1 MNASLTLLDKYKTMR
16 GITSDNA
23 CAQDLG
29 ITRATVSRW
38 RTELGHPEADLVE
51 KMCAVTG
58 EKLAHWLPLI
68 EAERARSPA
77 ARKAWLRLAQA
88 AAAVVMMVSVSA
100 HTADGGPSRIRTCNQ
115 GIMRPKGRRWA
126 RAGCSAKLGH
136 FFRSTWLCMVER
148 HMALP
153 AP

>member
-1 MNASLTLLDKYKTMR
+1 MNASLTLLDKYKAVR

-23 CAQDLG
+23 CAQELG

-38 RTELGHPEADLVE
+38 RNELGHPEADLVE
-51 KMCAVTG
+51 KMCAATG

-88 AAAVVMMVSVSA
+88 AAAIVILIGASA
-100 HTADGGPSRIRTCNQ
+100 HTVDGGPTRIRTWNQ
-115 GIMRPKGRRWA
+115 GIMSP
-126 RAGCSAKLGH
+126 L
-136 FFRSTWLCMVER
+136 L
-148 HMALP
+148 
-153 AP
+153 